1 MLVIKLPESWAEIT
15 VLQELNC
22 LKTKTDI
29 RLEPRIDSEN
39 RVLPWQILGVTTRSS
54 ASTMFYLSTL
64 HTSPTISVIPA
75 SIAFWISNCP
85 DAESLKDFMKPLRL
99 LDIDL
104 VILPVNDNL
113 NVELE
118 EGGLHWILLVYYKET
133 NSFFHHAY
141 FMGANQWN
149 ARQLYNAVSL
159 FVSDGDAAFREC
171 GDTPQQKNGYDCG
184 VHLLATAQVIC
195 KWFSSGGM
203 KNRDELWLSDVKETV
218 PNVVNNLREEILGL
232 IRRLMSEKSVSK

>member
-1 MLVIKLPESWAEIT
+1 SVLGRSWVHGPIFVSLSILYT
-15 VLQELNC
+15 KPTFSFSLIQTMFFRLQFFKSC
-22 LKTKTDI
+22 WKTKTDL

-39 RVLPWQILGVTTRSS
+39 RV
-54 ASTMFYLSTL
+54 
-64 HTSPTISVIPA
+64 IPP

-113 NVELE
+113 NVELA

-133 NSFFHHAY
+133 NSFFHHDY

-149 ARQLYNAVSL
+149 ARQLYKAVSP

-184 VHLLATAQVIC
+184 VHLLAIAQVIC

-218 PNVVNNLREEILGL
+218 PNVVNNFREEILGL